1 MSNNMRDEIIQVLLA
16 TSCQSEGMTAD
27 AILQAVTHHQAESE
41 PVAEVMHCYDHEGRD
56 SVRVEVIDYG
66 INPGD
71 LLCRCPQPAAQVPD
85 GWRGWCD
92 VAEHGYPKDAQ
103 QVLFVLDGKTVA
115 GAFIGGIFW
124 YNNKKHAAALWRP
137 FPEPLRPDE
146 HRNLLSVALGAPRQ
160 DRDCCN
166 QNPCAHPG
174 VGPCDK
180 PAPAAPSIAENREP
194 EQYEIGIYGK
204 AYDGPGKHRAYTHR
218 EQPDN
223 FAAGRLGEAARA
235 ARPGGDLIDYG
246 LSLLRQLQEQG
257 FGVFEIGRPE
267 PPEVE

>member
-180 PAPAAPSIAENREP
+180 PAPAAPSIAEKREWIHGAP
-194 EQYEIGIYGK
+194 MYEDDGGILHMPLAGCPNYLAVGFI
-204 AYDGPGKHRAYTHR
+204 DGDGCLRD
-218 EQPDN
+218 Q
-223 FAAGRLGEAARA
+223 LGE
-235 ARPGGDLIDYG
+235 PLDYG
-246 LSLLRQLQEQG
+246 PESVEKYTTLPDIPLA
-257 FGVFEIGRPE
+257 GVRHPE
-267 PPEVE
+267 PPEVEQ